1 MGKNLM
7 KSNQISAGR
16 TQNSGFGHK
25 SEMELILCFIT
36 CLKNK
41 KRAPYAWEC
50 WTDWSDVHRLP
61 ALVSRRTDGFKISP
75 CPPGGRNAHSSTDD
89 SVFLWFFFCLFFC
102 LYHNTQHGKV
112 MHKGPGE
119 KGNREGDVLGF
130 PGATECREDEE
141 EHFGRHSWETEVSQ
155 LRAIPEQV
163 RLFICGLLVE
173 TPKTLQSQGWNMG
186 TVNISCWFS
195 LVRTVS
201 VLCLFSN

>member
-89 SVFLWFFFCLFFC
+89 SVFLFFFFVFSSVFIIT
-102 LYHNTQHGKV
+102 HS
-112 MHKGPGE
+112 M
-119 KGNREGDVLGF
+119 
-130 PGATECREDEE
+130 
-141 EHFGRHSWETEVSQ
+141 GRWCIKDQVR
-155 LRAIPEQV
+155 RAIGKGMFWVSLGPLSAV
-163 RLFICGLLVE
+163 KMRRSILVGTAE
-173 TPKTLQSQGWNMG
+173 KEKFHSSEQSQNRSDFLSVDFWWRRQKL
-186 TVNISCWFS
+186 CK
-195 LVRTVS
+195 VRDGAWAQ
-201 VLCLFSN
+201 LKFPAGFH